1 MIKTIAD
8 FITKLKE
15 NGIELIDKDGDVKH
29 PGLIGDMYEGLT
41 NQMLNKAIFE
51 NLDLKVV
58 SGKINNN
65 DGDLSSQVDCMIV
78 VGEGKLIPFTN
89 KYIYHYSQ
97 VIAVIEVKK
106 TLNKQQLFGS
116 YDNLKSIINVSRSL
130 DSEVEP
136 YVMRLFRKSW
146 QLLTNTE
153 LPERENL
160 DKLPEK
166 MQYIYHTLLME
177 AYFPLRIV
185 LGYFGYASELSL
197 RDGFAD
203 MLDEKI
209 EKNTR
214 RGYGIGSF
222 PNLIICRNNSLI
234 KSNGMPF
241 AVPFQNNEFYWPI
254 LLSSN
259 KNPLLHLLEF
269 IWTRLS
275 YKFQLSS
282 SIFDDELSNEFAHQ
296 FLDCKFD
303 EDDKGNKGWSYKY
316 CYFSKEDLNAK
327 EPVENWE
334 PAIIDRS
341 EFILI
346 TELGDKEELYFKDEK
361 FIKFL
366 ETNNINLEKVLKTL
380 NNKRLVFHNEN
391 SVKLSTIKCITVFHG
406 DKTYAGDDANGM
418 MTKWFMNKLKK

>member
-1 MIKTIAD
+1 MN
-8 FITKLKE
+8 LS
-15 NGIELIDKDGDVKH
+15 
-29 PGLIGDMYEGLT
+29 
-41 NQMLNKAIFE
+41 QLN
-51 NLDLKVV
+51 D
-58 SGKINNN
+58 KINNN

-234 KSNGMPF
+234 KWNAF
-241 AVPFQNNEFYWPI
+241 CC
-254 LLSSN
+254 
-259 KNPLLHLLEF
+259 
-269 IWTRLS
+269 
-275 YKFQLSS
+275 
-282 SIFDDELSNEFAHQ
+282 SIPKQ
-296 FLDCKFD
+296 
-303 EDDKGNKGWSYKY
+303 
-316 CYFSKEDLNAK
+316 
-327 EPVENWE
+327 
-334 PAIIDRS
+334 
-341 EFILI
+341 
-346 TELGDKEELYFKDEK
+346 
-361 FIKFL
+361 
-366 ETNNINLEKVLKTL
+366 
-380 NNKRLVFHNEN
+380 
-391 SVKLSTIKCITVFHG
+391 
-406 DKTYAGDDANGM
+406 
-418 MTKWFMNKLKK
+418 